1 MNPLLLFSAFRHSA
15 WCVGR
20 RFAVVVLLLGA
31 FLVPWK
37 AVAAEGGGNGAD
49 APEAT
54 PVPTPTEA
62 ASPNAN
68 CRMCHTNH
76 RFQGRFQNGEI
87 ISLYVDEGAFGNSVH
102 GPAGLECI
110 ACHPKTQSY
119 PHQPSNPQIDCT
131 TCHVVADGTVGQVTR
146 DLALTVDLPFADHR
160 AMTLEINQ
168 SCHTCHER
176 AYTEAADSMHVRAM
190 ESGNRHAP
198 VCADCHGSHAIA
210 TPGQPREKVT
220 EICGQCHRA
229 VYTTYRSSVHGTT
242 LAEDPTNA
250 DVPTCVDCHGVH
262 SVRGPRSATFH
273 NDTIAICGGCHQD
286 PERMAKYGI
295 STDVYRTYLDD
306 FHGRSVNL
314 ARLAGTGQN
323 SPEATCFDC
332 HGTHNIQAADDPRSM
347 VTAENLQRTCQGCH
361 KGANAR
367 FPQAWM
373 GHRPPTWDTAP
384 VVAAINMIYGYG
396 LVPCVIGGFLV
407 FIGLDAHKR
416 WREKHRRW
424 RQAVAEAEK
433 EIEAEL
439 GEDDD
444 SSEEE

>member
-1 MNPLLLFSAFRHSA
+1 MNPLLLFTAFCPR
-15 WCVGR
+15 VVRLGR
-20 RFAVVVLLLGA
+20 RFGVVVLLLGA

-37 AVAAEGGGNGAD
+37 VAAAGGGDGAVV
-49 APEAT
+49 PEAT
-54 PVPTPTEA
+54 PVPAPTEA

-110 ACHPKTQSY
+110 ACHPKTKSY

-131 TCHVVADGTVGQVTR
+131 TCHLVTDGTVGKVTR

-168 SCHTCHER
+168 ACHTCHER

-229 VYTTYRSSVHGTT
+229 VYTTYRSSVHGAA
-242 LAEDPTNA
+242 LAKDPTNA

-286 PERMAKYGI
+286 PERMAKYGV
-295 STDVYRTYLDD
+295 STAVYRTYLDD

-332 HGTHNIQAADDPRSM
+332 HGTHNIQAADDPRAM
-347 VTAENLQRTCQGCH
+347 VTAENLQRTCQRCH

-384 VVAAINMIYGYG
+384 VVAAINMVYGYG
-396 LVPCVIGGFLV
+396 LVPGVIGGFLV
-407 FIGLDAHKR
+407 FIALDARKR

-424 RQAVAEAEK
+424 REAVAEAEK

-439 GEDDD
+439 GADDD
-444 SSEEE
+444 HHPA

>member
-1 MNPLLLFSAFRHSA
+1 MNPLLLFSAFRHQA

-20 RFAVVVLLLGA
+20 RFAVVALLLGA

-37 AVAAEGGGNGAD
+37 VVAAAGGGNGAE

-54 PVPTPTEA
+54 PVPTATEA

-131 TCHVVADGTVGQVTR
+131 TCHVVADGTVGRVTR

-168 SCHTCHER
+168 ACHTCHER

-229 VYTTYRSSVHGTT
+229 VYTTYRSSVHGTA

-286 PERMAKYGI
+286 SARMAKYGI

-332 HGTHNIQAADDPRSM
+332 HGTHNIQAADDPRAM
-347 VTAENLQRTCQGCH
+347 VTAENLQRTCQRCH

-396 LVPCVIGGFLV
+396 LVPGVIGGFLL

-444 SSEEE
+444 HDEE